1 MVTKHSFI
9 KTIVLTLIA
18 GFFIGINLGAYIVR
32 KQYVKRALEI
42 PEKDVFTNQ
51 DIEHILYNTPLN
63 P

>member
-1 MVTKHSFI
+1 M

-18 GFFIGINLGAYIVR
+18 GFFIGINVGAWLTH

-51 DIEHILYNTPLN
+51 DIEHILYNTPLI

>member
-1 MVTKHSFI
+1 M

-18 GFFIGINLGAYIVR
+18 GFFIGINLGAWLKQ

-42 PEKDVFTNQ
+42 PEKDTFTNQ
-51 DIEHILYNTPLN
+51 DIEHILYNTQLN